1 VLSVAGALEPTAFCR
16 CLWGRV
22 SLKPAPALADKEAVV
37 KKRLCANGTACVAYA
52 ALGQPAKLSRSNRA
66 KVCFRCEERRVDA
79 RLQGVGRHHR
89 DVDLSPLSAIPFGRP
104 RCCVNYNSHAP
115 CTRPAVSV
123 WLTTYLCEEH
133 EQDARKIAPEEP
145 IIRLTWPPAHDL
157 PGWWFTPEE
166 AAALLGVRS
175 SRVLEWVYAGEIEKV
190 GSPSGRVRIC
200 GESLVAFAYAR
211 SIGLPHNV
219 WL

>member
-1 VLSVAGALEPTAFCR
+1 LRGVRRQPRRSVGAGE
-16 CLWGRV
+16 GG
-22 SLKPAPALADKEAVV
+22 SLKPDLALADKAPVML
-37 KKRLCANGTACVAYA
+37 KRLCANGTACVAYA

-79 RLQGVGRHHR
+79 RLQRVGRHHR
-89 DVDLSPLSAIPFGRP
+89 DVDPAPITAQGP
-104 RCCVNYNSHAP
+104 RCCVNYNSDAP

-133 EQDARKIAPEEP
+133 EQEARKIAPEESV
-145 IIRLTWPPAHDL
+145 IRLMWPPARDL

-175 SRVLEWVYAGEIEKV
+175 GRVLEWVNAGKMEKV
-190 GSPSGRVRIC
+190 GNPSGRVRIC
-200 GESLVAFAYAR
+200 GESLRAFAYAR
-211 SIGLPHNV
+211 SPS
-219 WL
+219 

>member
-1 VLSVAGALEPTAFCR
+1 MRGVCPGTRRSVGAGGGGSIKLVL
-16 CLWGRV
+16 
-22 SLKPAPALADKEAVV
+22 ALADKETVMI
-37 KKRLCANGTACVAYA
+37 KRLCANGTVCVAYA

-79 RLQGVGRHHR
+79 RLQRVGRHHR
-89 DVDLSPLSAIPFGRP
+89 DVDLAPLSAIPFGP
-104 RCCVNYNSHAP
+104 RCCVNYNSDAP
-115 CTRPAVSV
+115 CTRPAVSM

-145 IIRLTWPPAHDL
+145 VIRLTWPSARDL

-175 SRVLEWVYAGEIEKV
+175 GRVLEWLNAGEIEKV

-200 GESLVAFAYAR
+200 GESLRAFAYAR
-211 SIGLPHNV
+211 SVGIPHNV
-219 WL
+219 RL